1 MKEGNSI
8 KIFND
13 KKIRTKLDEELGYYW
28 YSIIDVISV
37 LTDSKNPSQ
46 YWRTLK
52 SRLNEESG
60 QSVTN
65 CNKLKMPS
73 SDGKM

>member
-37 LTDSKNPSQ
+37 LTIVKIRHNIGE
-46 YWRTLK
+46 R
-52 SRLNEESG
+52 
-60 QSVTN
+60 
-65 CNKLKMPS
+65 
-73 SDGKM
+73 